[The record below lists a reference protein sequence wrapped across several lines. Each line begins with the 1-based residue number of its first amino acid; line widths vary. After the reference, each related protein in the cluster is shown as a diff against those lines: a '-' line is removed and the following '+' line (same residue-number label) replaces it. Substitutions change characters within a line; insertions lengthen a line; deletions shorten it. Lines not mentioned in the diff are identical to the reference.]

1 MRGQNQRVRWPS
13 PKHVFEPIF
22 FSYFQQN
29 HALLLRFLPPD
40 LAKTGRAGVRPT
52 VRARTPVQ
60 HGQRRRLRRQ
70 PPSALAACLPTRSRR
85 SFSPRS
91 TSCRCT
97 RLRRAAARCGQTQ
110 TARSRAPA
118 PPDNEKWSASSRWR
132 MAWHRWCASSPTWG
146 SSAKSTPTRAPQP
159 LGPWFKWSA
168 RSQRPHLD
176 PGRGGVCHQGLDI
189 LLPRLPHGAVGR
201 RAARSQRDR
210 HPE

>member
-1 MRGQNQRVRWPS
+1 M
-13 PKHVFEPIF
+13 
-22 FSYFQQN
+22 
-29 HALLLRFLPPD
+29 
-40 LAKTGRAGVRPT
+40 
-52 VRARTPVQ
+52 
-60 HGQRRRLRRQ
+60 
-70 PPSALAACLPTRSRR
+70 PTRSRR

-189 LLPRLPHGAVGR
+189 RLPRLPHGAVGR
-201 RAARSQRDR
+201 RAARSQRNR
-210 HPE
+210 HPDRPVGVTVIGGGRGRGPRLLGGLPGARRPNNHSDCRSLGRPTRRWVGPACPINPVCALRAVRALGVPDIP

>member
-1 MRGQNQRVRWPS
+1 LSQSSSPTSSKTTHCFCGSSRLTWPKLDARAYGPRYGPGRRS
-13 PKHVFEPIF
+13 SMANDGVCDGSDLQH
-22 FSYFQQN
+22 
-29 HALLLRFLPPD
+29 LLLDADKVEAQL
-40 LAKTGRAGVRPT
+40 
-52 VRARTPVQ
+52 
-60 HGQRRRLRRQ
+60 
-70 PPSALAACLPTRSRR
+70 LAA
-85 SFSPRS
+85 
-91 TSCRCT
+91 SCRCT

-176 PGRGGVCHQGLDI
+176 PGSGGVCRQGLDI